1 MSKPR
6 GPNCKRPFP
15 FQNGVVSIS
24 DREEL
29 KERTGGG
36 GGGGGGGS
44 KELEGEA
51 GKTGRMGVNKT

>member
-15 FQNGVVSIS
+15 SQKRRRFNIRQGGTKGT
-24 DREEL
+24 DR
-29 KERTGGG
+29 GGG
-36 GGGGGGGS
+36 GGGVGGS